1 MRNWDN
7 WLRYQDNDRNP
18 LHGCIQF
25 MVKDGN
31 TVAPIYDSDGTALAN
46 PQVTDIYGRTQHQV
60 FIDTDVVAYFYKY
73 IGEGV
78 WGDQVDI
85 DTSDVTKWL
94 LQYTSENSSSILAN
108 ITTDTVVTISDI
120 EALREVD
127 IDGIPTVDDK
137 KVITLLGYFNSGDKE
152 PINYY
157 WDAESTE
164 QDNGGS
170 VIKSD
175 DHITGRWI
183 MVQPTEHC
191 DSRHFGVF
199 PQNSYNTADQTYS
212 IIKLFEYC
220 NVKSLRPFFNG
231 SEDYRWF
238 KYTNLDVTAYVID
251 VSEGTYFYDIGN
263 NTIQG
268 EWNGNPKFYRG
279 NTNVVAKDIKTSW
292 NAKTYSGYKYVII
305 DAETSQK
312 NWQDAHVDIQI
323 TPLFGCNFIHCSF
336 EDNRNIGS
344 DNTNNIHNTFNNCKL
359 NERMFILTGDYA
371 VNLTNQCVNC
381 QVDPDDFV
389 NCMWLYKQIR
399 CTSDSNPFFDYRDY
413 ANVGKPYENYVG
425 NKIVSDTIAVN
436 NLKNYLGNKVVIDKL
451 DNQTAIVFEN
461 TTGWYEIPEG
471 LTVQIKDSTVRLDL
485 ATSIDIVIDNSNV
498 ELVNMPETNIA
509 SGDDL
514 AISMTLKD
522 STLTGVAAV
531 YNNFTS
537 FNSVISAEVISKN
550 TVIKDSQINAPLS
563 LISHNGP
570 GITVTYTG
578 GYNDATTYTKE
589 ITKFISG
596 FIDNNIFNSQLII
609 DGQWGNQLIPEH
621 SEHPY
626 NTEEALVRGLVITN
640 NVSNIQDA
648 WKIWPLQGA
657 WARDNLHQYIFKNN
671 LGGFE
676 CSTTIEATV
685 STTHDSTPSMLKEDT
700 SHHVIGALSYSPT
713 YVEQVMHNTVYIDD
727 GTSYFTIIKL
737 FTIGTRDVS
746 VDVEIS
752 LSGDGVNTPVAGGSV
767 STGFAHLTDAC
778 TVPYYSTSSSKFILA
793 SIRNVNQM
801 VDTSFDPIFNPVNE
815 FNWTPYFQVRNFVI
829 GWGDLPDNSIVNVT
843 FKQKN

>member
-46 PQVTDIYGRTQHQV
+46 PQVTDTYGRTKYQV
-60 FIDTDVVAYFYKY
+60 FIDTDVIAYFYKY
-73 IGEGV
+73 VGEGV